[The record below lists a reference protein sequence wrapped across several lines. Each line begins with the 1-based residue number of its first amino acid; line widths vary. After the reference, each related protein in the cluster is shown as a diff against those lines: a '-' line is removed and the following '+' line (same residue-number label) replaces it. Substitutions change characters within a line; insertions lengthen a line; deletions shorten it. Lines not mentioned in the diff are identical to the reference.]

1 MTDVLSHLPD
11 PADRN
16 PPHPEGVTTW
26 RMARDNENIAWL
38 LLDCP
43 DTGTNTISQTVLR
56 DLDTILGMLEHDHPR
71 ALVMRSA
78 KPGGFAAGADINQF
92 ADMRGEGAGS
102 MLRQGHDV
110 LDRLAA
116 LPFPS
121 IAVVHGAAL
130 GAGFEIALAC
140 DHRIAVQGAKFGFPE
155 VQLGLHP
162 GLGGT
167 FRLPALIDPVE
178 AMTMMLTG
186 KSAHDRKALKLGI
199 ADALVPER
207 HVAAA
212 VRQAAAGKLDTVGQG
227 FRATAMRT
235 HAARTLAVRKMR
247 SETEKSAPRDHYPAP
262 HALIDLWE
270 ENGSDAKAMQKAEIV
285 SFVNLLKTDA
295 AKNLI
300 RVFFLRQKLKAR
312 TRGEDGIAHVHV
324 IGAGA
329 MGAEIAAW
337 AALRGKRVTLADL
350 NPEPLGCAVKRA
362 GDICRKKHLTDIE
375 TRDAL
380 DRLMPDPTG
389 IGAAR
394 ADLVIEAVPEKPD
407 LKAKI
412 YQSLAG
418 QMKEDAILAT
428 NTSSLRLTDLAKSA
442 PDPARFAGLHFFNPV
457 SQMPLVEVVAHQ
469 HTNRKVLDRL
479 RAFCGAIDRLPAPV
493 RDYPGFLVNR
503 VLTPYLMEG
512 MLLLDEGHDK
522 RMIDA
527 AGLRFGMPMGPLTL
541 ADQVGLDICLDVGE
555 SLKSSLDKPLAD
567 IPRILRDKVES
578 GDTGKKSGRGFY
590 DWSDGTPRP
599 DTDRDIPAGMT
610 DRLILPMC
618 DAAVEC
624 LREKVVEDADTLD
637 GAVIFGTGFAPFR
650 GGPLHYARK
659 RGADQVTR
667 ILREM
672 AEKHGDRFA
681 PDKGWSRFA

>member
-1 MTDVLSHLPD
+1 MTDILSHLPN
-11 PADRN
+11 PADRH
-16 PPHPEGVTTW
+16 PPHPEGITTW
-26 RMARDNENIAWL
+26 RMGRDDENIAWL

-43 DTGTNTISQTVLR
+43 DSGTNTISQTVLHE
-56 DLDTILGMLEHDHPR
+56 LDTVLGILQHDKPR
-71 ALVMRSA
+71 ALVIRSA
-78 KPGGFAAGADINQF
+78 KPGGFAAGADITQF
-92 ADMRGEGAGS
+92 ADMRGESATR

-116 LPFPS
+116 LPFAT

-140 DHRIAVQGAKFGFPE
+140 DHRIAVEGAKFGFPE

-212 VRQAAAGKLDTVGQG
+212 VRHAATGRMETVGKG
-227 FRATAMRT
+227 FRAAALRT
-235 HAARTLAVRKMR
+235 HAARALAVRKMR
-247 SETEKSAPRDHYPAP
+247 SDTEKVAPRDHYPAP
-262 HALIDLWE
+262 HALIDLWD
-270 ENGSDAKAMQKAEIV
+270 ENGSDPKAMQKAEIV
-285 SFVNLLKTDA
+285 SFANLLKTDA

-300 RVFFLRQKLKAR
+300 RIFFLRQKLRAR
-312 TRGEDGIAHVHV
+312 AKGEDGIAHVHV

-337 AALRGKRVTLADL
+337 VAIRGKRVTLADVT
-350 NPEPLGCAVKRA
+350 PEPLGRAVKHA
-362 GDICRKKHLTDIE
+362 VDICRKKHLSEIE

-380 DRLMPDPTG
+380 DRLMPDPNG
-389 IGAAR
+389 IGAAH
-394 ADLVIEAVPEKPD
+394 ADLVIEAVSEEPE
-407 LKAKI
+407 LKAEI
-412 YQSLAG
+412 YRTLAR
-418 QMKEDAILAT
+418 QMKNDAILAS
-428 NTSSLRLTDLAKSA
+428 NTSSLRLSDLAKSA

-457 SQMPLVEVVAHQ
+457 SQMPLIEVVAHDA
-469 HTNRKVLDRL
+469 TDRKTLKRL
-479 RAFCGAIDRLPAPV
+479 RAFCGALDRLPAPV

-512 MLLLDEGHDK
+512 MLMLDEGHEK
-522 RMIDA
+522 EIIDA

-541 ADQVGLDICLDVGE
+541 ADQVGLDICMAVGE
-555 SLKSSLDKPLAD
+555 SLKSALDKPLAEV
-567 IPRILRDKVES
+567 PRQLRNKVES
-578 GDTGKKSGRGFY
+578 GDIGKKSGRGFY
-590 DWSDGTPRP
+590 DWSNGPPHP

-624 LREKVVEDADTLD
+624 LRNRIVDDPDTLD
-637 GAVIFGTGFAPFR
+637 AAVIFGTGFAPFR

-659 RGADQVTR
+659 RGADQITR

-672 AEKHGDRFA
+672 AAKHGDRFA
-681 PDKGWSRFA
+681 PDEGWSHFA